1 MEPRHLYTIR
11 WTQQYA
17 TQHLRPFLRNLQE
30 QLEADIERQL
40 ETNDFADAKA
50 VIERIQSL

>member
-40 ETNDFADAKA
+40 ETNDFADAMA